1 MPAYQASTKGIK
13 MQTTLNAIKKHSPC
27 ESGWKKLLASL
38 GKTKAD
44 DAPLEL
50 THILQSNGLDDAL
63 WCLRALP
70 EQYHKQIRL
79 YACDVAEHVLPI
91 FEKLFPE
98 DKRVRSCIEAARG
111 FANGTVSE
119 EQLYAARAAAW
130 DSALAAAG
138 DSAWDAAWDSALAA
152 AGDAAGD
159 AAEDAAWAAAWA
171 ARAAAWDARAAA
183 WAAAGDAEQNYQA
196 DLFIKYFGINKG
208 DKRMAS

>member
-119 EQLYAARAAAW
+119 EQLYAARAAAG

-171 ARAAAWDARAAA
+171 ARAAAWDA
-183 WAAAGDAEQNYQA
+183 AGDAEQNYQA

>member
-1 MPAYQASTKGIK
+1 

-138 DSAWDAAWDSALAA
+138 DSAWDAAWAAAWDSAWAA
-152 AGDAAGD
+152 AEA

-171 ARAAAWDARAAA
+171 ARAAAWD
-183 WAAAGDAEQNYQA
+183 AAGDAEQNYQA
-196 DLFIKYFGINKG
+196 DLFIKYFGINKAEG
-208 DKRMAS
+208 E

>member
-138 DSAWDAAWDSALAA
+138 DSAWDAAWAAAWDSAWAA
-152 AGDAAGD
+152 AEA

>member
-1 MPAYQASTKGIK
+1 

-138 DSAWDAAWDSALAA
+138 DSAWDAAWAAAWDSAWAA
-152 AGDAAGD
+152 AEA

-171 ARAAAWDARAAA
+171 ARAAAWDA
-183 WAAAGDAEQNYQA
+183 AGDAEQNYQA
-196 DLFIKYFGINKG
+196 DLFIKYLAST
-208 DKRMAS
+208 KRRGNRWDTPAKKSSETKRFITVIA

>member
-1 MPAYQASTKGIK
+1 

-138 DSAWDAAWDSALAA
+138 DSAWDAAWAAAWDSAWAA
-152 AGDAAGD
+152 AEA

-171 ARAAAWDARAAA
+171 ARAAAWD
-183 WAAAGDAEQNYQA
+183 AAGDAEQNYQA